1 MPLTTYTAGEV
12 LTAASLNANLSFAA
26 ASPASGLTLINST
39 TISAAGTTSVND
51 VFSATYDFYKIIF
64 NQTASSTL
72 QTLTLRLRVSATDNT
87 TNYTTQR
94 IGSQGGSA
102 FGGLN
107 ESGTDEFFI
116 ADINS
121 TKGFFEITV
130 LNPFAAAPT
139 KYSSIAL
146 GENGSGLLNFV
157 MVGANTNATSFTGFS
172 ILAST
177 GTISGTLKVYGLA
190 NS

>member
-1 MPLTTYTAGEV
+1 MPLTTYTAGQV

-26 ASPASGLTLINST
+26 SSPASGLTLINST

-72 QTLTLRLRVSATDNT
+72 QSLTFRLRVSATDST
-87 TNYTTQR
+87 TNYTSQR
-94 IGSQGGSA
+94 IYSQGASVGSD
-102 FGGLN
+102 LN
-107 ESGTDEFFI
+107 ASGTDEFAI
-116 ADINS
+116 LDINS

-139 KYSSIAL
+139 KYSSRAL
-146 GENGSGLLNFV
+146 GENGAGLINTFID
-157 MVGANTNATSFTGFS
+157 GANTNATSFTGFS
-172 ILAST
+172 ILVST